1 MATDSKLDIRA
12 LRANSNLAVRNYWR
26 SRLTGVELEAYFQG
40 GYGPAGGLAGESAGM
55 RTGGRAGDQDV
66 QESVPGDGCAELS
79 FPAPDGV
86 QLRLRNLGSSH
97 KACHIVLLTAL
108 AILVRKFRSLPE
120 AVLFTP
126 LYADLYPGSEGN
138 NIIPV
143 RIGQKAADMSFIDYL
158 NAVQKDLAADFVH
171 GNYPI
176 EKMLR
181 VPVAEFG
188 SLPMTG
194 MLVKEIQE
202 WPFDLAKPALLFSFS
217 VSDELSLR
225 IRYKAGEFDAGQIS
239 RLAGLYFDL
248 LLKLMEGKERPVKE
262 IGLVSGEERLRIIN
276 GFNATG
282 KAFPRDETIMDL
294 FSRQVSRNPDG
305 CAVKYRDEQLTYGQL
320 DKRSNQVARF
330 LVHKLSGGNVIVGVQ
345 MERSLELMIVLYGIL
360 KAGCAYMP
368 MTTDCP
374 VERANYMLKNG
385 GISLLF
391 TDAADRA
398 DGVNTANGAP
408 EACENIPIGN
418 TLAFSDEPIN
428 RAQPDGI
435 AYVIYTSGSTGRP
448 KGVLIRHRSL
458 VNRLN
463 WMQDHYQADKG
474 DTILQKTPIA
484 FDVSVWELFW
494 GCLSGSKLVMAK
506 PGAEKDAA
514 VLAAVIAAER
524 VSILHF
530 VPSMLN
536 VFLNYRSR
544 HAECRLDSIRHLFA
558 SGEELAAADA
568 QSFLACCPGASLD
581 NLYGPTEAT
590 VDVSFHRVDPG
601 KDYIKIPIGRPID
614 NTVLYIFNSDMNLQ
628 PVGVPG
634 ELYIGGENLA
644 AGYLNQ
650 PELTAERFVQNP
662 MDSHTLLYKTGDLAR
677 WLPGGEIEFL
687 GRIDTQVKIRG
698 NRIEIGE
705 IEHAVNSCPGIRSS
719 AVITKA
725 VGSGSPQLIVYMVAD
740 QGTSEE
746 DLRSWLSTRL
756 PEYMIPSRFFLVDR
770 IPTTANGKLDRNKL
784 LSMPLPVNKPFIA
797 PATDLE
803 RELEL
808 QWAAVLEH
816 GPISVDDSFFRIGG
830 DSILAVKLIA
840 AINNEERQITVA
852 EFYRQDTIRKLAAHI
867 GQLTP
872 VDKSDEQRLIDEE
885 LARFDRSYRETH
897 SNDHDR
903 DRIQAVYPMS
913 DIEKAMCFI
922 QKSRPEDILYFE
934 QLMQPL
940 TYEVLQIDVLQKA
953 LDSMVRKH
961 EILRTGFDLDVF
973 AHIVYKEFQSAIVYR
988 DLRGLS
994 VGEQKLRIESDLLE
1008 ARSRHFDLGDWP
1020 LWRMIVIRL
1029 RDNYHEI
1036 LFEYHHAVLDGWS
1049 FASLITELNNTYG
1062 SLLRDPDFKT
1072 ENLSAG
1078 YRDYIREEMIR
1089 KNQPQTRQYWKES
1102 LEGFRKLRLRTAT
1115 VPRVF
1120 RSVRETYPGSLVAD
1134 LEATAERMNTTVKG
1148 ILLAVHINALR
1159 TLSCETDVLIG
1170 LVTFSRPLKK
1180 DGEKVLGCFLNTVPF
1195 RVIIPP
1201 DVSWTE
1207 HLRLVENKMLEIKNY
1222 EHLSLF
1228 EINQSTGAR
1237 TYDGNPFYD
1246 TLFNMINWHV
1256 EESIRPEKTVDDPID
1271 RLDFDSFLR
1280 GHTFFD
1286 ANYNVNKER
1295 ILCMHEYSSP
1305 FMDAESFADYTKIF
1319 HAGLKEIMDLPGKI
1333 IDPVELYWQRK
1344 SAEVL
1349 GLLSSDVRGVF
1360 PGLRDV
1366 SGRGGEVVGSAGS
1379 GEIVGGAGSGE
1390 VDGDARAGARI
1401 PASVYQES
1409 IWGDGYLEVSPGTGI
1424 CDNMAWTIDLQG
1436 PVDAGI
1442 WERSFG
1448 VVLERHVI
1456 LRTRLVKEGEQ
1467 LWQWIPED
1475 RTVIFKMV
1483 DLEGGPM
1490 VDLEG
1495 GLHAAEDVLAAET
1508 DRPFAFGQPL
1518 LRALLL
1524 HKGGGSYTFLLV
1536 VHRSIADRSSVIRIL
1551 EEVTAVYRF
1560 LSGKDGKRVGMGD
1573 GERGYAGFSNWQ
1585 RLSLIQL
1592 EPYLLSCW
1600 KQRLD
1605 FEIKPIELASDK
1617 KRSPNAGYAKATER
1631 ISVEGLKADA
1641 SGFAAEEGVPLDLVL
1656 MASFNVLLHIYSRQE
1671 EIAIASE
1678 SDDREAFG
1686 LEGMIGPVSNRRVVR
1701 SRVPPESSFREYLR
1715 SLKGQWNVEPEM
1727 RALPFETL
1735 IENLSMEKKPGATP
1749 PFNIFFRYDDERPC
1763 LSAIE
1768 GLRMRVKELPASY
1781 GKYDLAL
1788 FLREEESGL
1797 TAQFVYNSALF
1808 MQEELKR
1815 FAARYALISGQL
1827 LSLPD
1832 RPLSETEIV
1841 SAEEKPALLRQ
1852 YDNLDA
1858 EYPADKTIQ
1867 ELFTDSVRRSPD
1879 AMAVECGENRMT
1891 YAELDRRSDI
1901 LAGILV
1907 RKGVKADSL
1916 VGLLIDR
1923 SVETIIGILAI
1934 LKAGG
1939 AYLPIDVD
1947 YPEERIRFMVDD
1959 SGVSILLTTTPYE
1972 DKAPA
1977 GPDALLIDIV
1987 TDMASVM
1994 VAGDTRRSG
2003 PGNLCYVIYT
2013 SGTTGKPKGVMVEH
2027 RNVVRLLVNSKFQFD
2042 YTPQDVWTMFHSH
2055 CFDVSVWEIFGAL
2068 FYGGKLIIIPKSLA
2082 RDTAGFLDLLRK
2094 KQVTVLSQT
2103 PSAFYNLIQE
2113 ELFRT
2118 DQALRL
2124 KYVIFAGEAL
2134 SPGKL
2139 KNWWKRYPE
2148 TRLINMYGITE
2159 TTVHVTYKEITGKE
2173 IDNNIS
2179 NVGRPIPTLSIYLFD
2194 SYGRL
2199 TPNGIPGELYVGGE
2213 GVARGYLGRNELT
2226 RERFVS
2232 NPYNSAEM
2240 LYRSGDL
2247 VRATLDGDIEYIG
2260 RIDHQ
2265 IQLRGFRIE
2274 LGEIE
2279 SHLASH
2285 PLISQSIV
2293 VAKEQQDNLYL
2304 AAYYLS
2310 AQEIPAADLRRYL
2323 ADRLPD
2329 YMVPSRYVR
2338 LAKIPLTA
2346 NGKADLKALP
2356 EPDAGGDAGY
2366 VAAADDVEDRI
2377 LEIWSRVLG
2386 LDKDLIGVQANY
2398 FELGGHSINIITLC
2412 RMINQ
2417 AFGCDLSV
2425 ATMFRLT
2432 TVRSTAD
2439 RIRLGE
2445 QTLQQATGRLDRDI
2459 SDASTVLDLL
2469 DTFQK

>member
-12 LRANSNLAVRNYWR
+12 LRANSNLAARNYWR
-26 SRLTGVELEAYFQG
+26 TRLTGVELEAYFQG
-40 GYGPAGGLAGESAGM
+40 GYGPAGDPCIQG
-55 RTGGRAGDQDV
+55 
-66 QESVPGDGCAELS
+66 ESVPGDGYAELS
-79 FPAPDGV
+79 FPAPNGV
-86 QLRLRNLGSSH
+86 HLRLRNLGSSH
-97 KACHIVLLTAL
+97 KACHIILLSAL

-126 LYADLYPGSEGN
+126 LYADLYPGQEGH
-138 NIIPV
+138 NIIPM
-143 RIGQKAADMSFIDYL
+143 RIGQKATEMSFKDYL

-181 VPVAEFG
+181 VPVSELG
-188 SLPMTG
+188 SLPVTG

-202 WPFDLAKPALLFSFS
+202 WPSDLANPALLFSFS
-217 VSDELSLR
+217 VSNELSLC
-225 IRYKAGEFDAGQIS
+225 IRYKAGEFGAGQIS
-239 RLAGLYFDL
+239 KLAGLYFDL
-248 LLKLMEGKERPVKE
+248 LLKLIEDKGRPVKE
-262 IGLVSGEERLRIIN
+262 IGLASGEERLQITN
-276 GFNATG
+276 VFNDTG
-282 KAFPRDETIMDL
+282 KTFSRQETIMDF
-294 FSRQVSRNPDG
+294 FSRQVSRIPDR
-305 CAVKYRDEQLTYGQL
+305 CAVKYKDEQLTYGQL

-330 LVHKLSGGNVIVGVQ
+330 LLHKLSGRTVVAGVQ
-345 MERSLELMIVLYGIL
+345 MERSLELMVVLYGIL

-368 MTTDCP
+368 MTKDCP
-374 VERANYMLKNG
+374 IERANYMLKNG
-385 GISLLF
+385 GIPLLF
-391 TDAADRA
+391 TDKDAAE
-398 DGVNTANGAP
+398 GTP
-408 EACENIPIGN
+408 EGCESVHIGD
-418 TLAFSDEPIN
+418 TLSFSDETIN

-458 VNRLN
+458 VNRLS
-463 WMQDHYQADKG
+463 WMQDQYKADEG

-506 PGAEKDAA
+506 PGAEKDPAA
-514 VLAAVIAAER
+514 LAAVIAAER

-568 QSFLACCPGASLD
+568 HSFLACCPGASLD

-590 VDVSFHRVDPG
+590 VDVSFHRVVPG

-614 NTVLYIFNSDMNLQ
+614 NTALYIFNRDMNLQ

-662 MDSHTLLYKTGDLAR
+662 LDSHTLLYKTGDLAR

-725 VGSGSPQLIVYMVAD
+725 VGSGSPQLITYIVAD
-740 QGTSEE
+740 QGISEE
-746 DLRSWLSTRL
+746 ELRSRLSTRL

-784 LSMPLPVNKPFIA
+784 LAMSLPVNRPFVA

-808 QWAAVLEH
+808 QWAAVLGH

-867 GQLTP
+867 EQLTP
-872 VDKSDEQRLIDEE
+872 VDKSDEQGLIDEE
-885 LARFDRSYRETH
+885 LARFDRAYRETH
-897 SNDHDR
+897 SDDR
-903 DRIQAVYPMS
+903 DRIEVVYPMS

-934 QLMQPL
+934 QLMQPV
-940 TYEVLQIDVLQKA
+940 TYEVLHIDVVQKA

-961 EILRTGFDLDVF
+961 EILRTGFDLDAF
-973 AHIVYKEFQSAIVYR
+973 AHIVYKENQSALIFR
-988 DLRGLS
+988 DLSGLS
-994 VGEQKLRIESDLLE
+994 AGDQKLQIEADLLK
-1008 ARSRHFDLGDWP
+1008 ARSRHFDLGDQP

-1029 RDNYHEI
+1029 KDNYHEI

-1049 FASLITELNNTYG
+1049 FASLVTELNNTYG
-1062 SLLRDPDFKT
+1062 SLLRDPAFKT

-1102 LEGFRKLRLRTAT
+1102 LDGFRKLRLKTAT
-1115 VPRVF
+1115 ASRAF
-1120 RSVRETYPGSLVAD
+1120 RSVRETYPGSLVTD
-1134 LEATAERMNTTVKG
+1134 LEATAEKMTTTVKS
-1148 ILLAVHINALR
+1148 ILLAAHINALR

-1201 DVSWTE
+1201 DVSWTD
-1207 HLRLVENKMLEIKNY
+1207 HLQLVDNKMLEIKNY
-1222 EHLSLF
+1222 DHLSLF
-1228 EINQSTGAR
+1228 EINQSVGAR
-1237 TYDGNPFYD
+1237 TYEGNPFYD
-1246 TLFNMINWHV
+1246 TLFNVINWHV
-1256 EESIRPEKTVDDPID
+1256 EEEIRPEKTSDEALD

-1319 HAGLKEIMDLPGKI
+1319 HAGLKEIMDSPGKI
-1333 IDPVELYWQRK
+1333 IDTVELYWQRK
-1344 SAEVL
+1344 SAEVF
-1349 GLLSSDVRGVF
+1349 GQLSSEARGVF
-1360 PGLRDV
+1360 PGP
-1366 SGRGGEVVGSAGS
+1366 GEAS
-1379 GEIVGGAGSGE
+1379 GGAGGSEASGRSGGSE
-1390 VDGDARAGARI
+1390 GGGGAGGSEGAGGSGLRF
-1401 PASVYQES
+1401 PASIYQES
-1409 IWGDGYLEVSPGTGI
+1409 IWGDRNAAGSPGSSI
-1424 CDNMAWTIDLQG
+1424 CHTIAWTIDLSG
-1436 PVDAGI
+1436 NLDAGI
-1442 WERSFG
+1442 WEGSFR
-1448 VVLERHVI
+1448 VVLERHAI
-1456 LRTRLVKEGEQ
+1456 LRTRLVNEGGK
-1467 LWQWIPED
+1467 LWQRIPEGGKLRQVIPED
-1475 RTVIFKMV
+1475 MALIFKMV
-1483 DLEGGPM
+1483 DLEKDP
-1490 VDLEG
+1490 L
-1495 GLHAAEDVLAAET
+1495 AAEDVPAAET
-1508 DRPFAFGQPL
+1508 DRPFAPGQPL

-1524 HKGGGSYTFLLV
+1524 HKGRGSYTFLLV
-1536 VHRSIADRSSVIRIL
+1536 AHHSIADRGSVIRVL
-1551 EEVTAVYRF
+1551 EEVTAVYSF
-1560 LSGKDGKRVGMGD
+1560 LAGKDGERAGTVDGD
-1573 GERGYAGFSNWQ
+1573 RAGTVDGDRAYAGFSNWQ
-1585 RLSLIQL
+1585 RQSLIQL

-1605 FEIKPIELASDK
+1605 FEIKPIEIASDK

-1631 ISVEGLKADA
+1631 ISIEALKADA
-1641 SGFAAEEGVPLDLVL
+1641 AGFAAEEGVPPALVL

-1686 LEGMIGPVSNRRVVR
+1686 LGGMIGPVSNRRPVW
-1701 SRVPPESSFREYLR
+1701 SRVLPESSFREYLR
-1715 SLKGQWNVEPEM
+1715 SLKWQWNVEPEM

-1735 IENLSMEKKPGATP
+1735 IENLSTEKKPGATL

-1768 GLRMRVKELPASY
+1768 GLRMRVTELPASY

-1788 FLREEESGL
+1788 FLREEESDL

-1808 MQEELKR
+1808 MEEEMKR
-1815 FAARYALISGQL
+1815 FATRYALISRQL
-1827 LSLPD
+1827 LSMPD
-1832 RPLSETEIV
+1832 RPLSETDIV
-1841 SAEEKPALLRQ
+1841 SAEEKQALLRQ
-1852 YDNLDA
+1852 YNNLDA

-1867 ELFTDSVRRSPD
+1867 ELFRESVRLAPD
-1879 AMAVECGENRMT
+1879 ATAVECGEYRMT
-1891 YAELDRRSDI
+1891 YAELDRRSDT
-1901 LAGILV
+1901 LAGILLS
-1907 RKGVKADSL
+1907 KGVKADSL

-1923 SVETIIGILAI
+1923 SVETIVGILAI

-1947 YPEERIRFMVDD
+1947 YPEERIRFMIDD
-1959 SGVSILLTTTPYE
+1959 SGVSILLTTQPYR

-1977 GPDALLIDIV
+1977 GPEALLIDIL
-1987 TDMASVM
+1987 TDLAPVLLSDN
-1994 VAGDTRRSG
+1994 GRRSG

-2027 RNVVRLLVNSKFQFD
+2027 RNVVRLLINSKFQFS

-2068 FYGGKLIIIPKSLA
+2068 LYGGKLVIIPKSLA
-2082 RDTAGFLDLLRK
+2082 RDTAAFLDLLK
-2094 KQVTVLSQT
+2094 KKHVTILSQT

-2118 DQALRL
+2118 GQTLQL

-2139 KNWWKRYPE
+2139 KNWRKRYPE

-2159 TTVHVTYKEITGKE
+2159 TTVHVTYKEITEKE
-2173 IDNNIS
+2173 INNNIS
-2179 NVGRPIPTLSIYLFD
+2179 NVGRPIPTLSVYLFD
-2194 SYGRL
+2194 SYGKL

-2226 RERFVS
+2226 RQRFIS
-2232 NPYNSAEM
+2232 NPYNSAEI

-2304 AAYYLS
+2304 VAYYLS
-2310 AQEIPAADLRRYL
+2310 TQEIDAVDLRRYL
-2323 ADRLPD
+2323 ADKLPD
-2329 YMVPSRYVR
+2329 YMVPSRFIR

-2356 EPDAGGDAGY
+2356 EPGVGRDAGY
-2366 VAAADDVEDRI
+2366 VAAADEVEDRI

-2386 LDKDLIGVQANY
+2386 LDKDLIGVQAN
-2398 FELGGHSINIITLC
+2398 FFDLGGHSINIITLS

-2432 TVRSTAD
+2432 TVRSMAD
-2439 RIRLGE
+2439 HIRLGE
-2445 QTLQQATGRLDRDI
+2445 QTLQQATGHLDRDI
-2459 SDASTVLDLL
+2459 SDASAVLELL
-2469 DTFQK
+2469 DTIQK